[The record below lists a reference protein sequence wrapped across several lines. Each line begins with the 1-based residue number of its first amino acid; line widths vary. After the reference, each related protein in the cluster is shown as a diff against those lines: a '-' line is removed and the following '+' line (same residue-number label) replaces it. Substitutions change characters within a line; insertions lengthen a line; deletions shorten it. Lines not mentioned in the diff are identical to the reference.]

1 MIIFMS
7 AQVSVK
13 LHDQPYGLN
22 LHFLLIK
29 LGDIVKALG

>member
-7 AQVSVK
+7 AQVSME

-29 LGDIVKALG
+29 LGEIAKALG